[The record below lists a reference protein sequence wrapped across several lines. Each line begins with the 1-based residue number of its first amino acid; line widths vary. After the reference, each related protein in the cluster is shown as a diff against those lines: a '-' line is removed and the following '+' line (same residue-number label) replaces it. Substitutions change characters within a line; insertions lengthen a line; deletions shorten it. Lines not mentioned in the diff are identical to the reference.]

1 MNQEE
6 RIITR
11 IAADIG
17 LPSQRIAKA
26 VALLDEGNTVPF
38 IARYRKEVTEGMD
51 DEELRMLADKLNL
64 YRNLEKS
71 REDILRFLSEQGVL
85 TAELEA
91 SVTTANTAT
100 ELEDIYRPY
109 RPKKRTRATIAK
121 GKGLEPLALA
131 LLKGIQD
138 PGTVAE
144 SYINDEVLT
153 AEDALAGA
161 RDIIAEVISDEP
173 QPRKEIRNL
182 LFNRGLIVSRASKQ
196 EESPYEMYYDYSEPI
211 KKVQPHR
218 VLAMNR
224 GEQEKFLHVKI
235 EFSDEL
241 ALSVLEKFYLRNI
254 NSDEAKEHVLAAI
267 KDGWKRLLFPSLD
280 REVRNELTS
289 RAEEQA
295 LKIFNANLKGLLLT
309 PPIPEKRIL
318 GLDPGY
324 RTGCKLACIDE
335 TGKLLE
341 TTVIYPT
348 PPHNKI
354 EASAAVVKK
363 LIEKHDLNTV
373 AIGNGTAG
381 RESEEFIAWVIAEMN
396 RDIEYTVVNE
406 AGASIYSASKLG
418 SSEFPDLDVAERSA
432 VSISRRVQDPLAE
445 LVKIDPRSIGVGQY
459 QHDVNQ
465 KRLEEVLTGVV
476 EDCVNQVGVDLTT
489 ASAPLLE
496 RVAGVN
502 KTIAANIVAFREEH
516 GAFTSRTD
524 LKKVAKLGP
533 ASFKQCAGFL
543 RIPNAENYL
552 DRSAVHPESYKVAE
566 KLIRLMKISYT
577 DLGNPQAIPAVNIKE
592 TALELGVGEPTLHD
606 IVEEFKKPGRD
617 PREDVPKPIFKKG
630 VLHLK
635 DLKAGMELTGVVRN
649 VVDFGAF
656 VDIGVHQDGLV
667 HISQLAEKFVKHPLD
682 VVQVGDVVNV
692 TVLSVDVHKKRIALT
707 CLGTG

>member
-1 MNQEE
+1 
-6 RIITR
+6 
-11 IAADIG
+11 
-17 LPSQRIAKA
+17 
-26 VALLDEGNTVPF
+26 
-38 IARYRKEVTEGMD
+38 
-51 DEELRMLADKLNL
+51 
-64 YRNLEKS
+64 
-71 REDILRFLSEQGVL
+71 
-85 TAELEA
+85 
-91 SVTTANTAT
+91 
-100 ELEDIYRPY
+100 
-109 RPKKRTRATIAK
+109 
-121 GKGLEPLALA
+121 
-131 LLKGIQD
+131 
-138 PGTVAE
+138 
-144 SYINDEVLT
+144 
-153 AEDALAGA
+153 
-161 RDIIAEVISDEP
+161 
-173 QPRKEIRNL
+173 
-182 LFNRGLIVSRASKQ
+182 
-196 EESPYEMYYDYSEPI
+196 
-211 KKVQPHR
+211 
-218 VLAMNR
+218 MNR

-241 ALSVLEKFYLRNI
+241 AFSVLEKFYLRTVT
-254 NSDEAKEHVLAAI
+254 SDEARKHVLAAI

-309 PPIPEKRIL
+309 PPVPGKRIL

-348 PPHNKI
+348 PPHNKT

-363 LIEKHDLNTV
+363 LIEKYDLNTV

-381 RESEEFIAWVIAEMN
+381 RESEEFIAGVIAEMD
-396 RDIEYTVVNE
+396 REIEYTVVNE

-432 VSISRRVQDPLAE
+432 VSISRRVQDHLAE

-489 ASAPLLE
+489 ASATLLE

-502 KTIAANIVAFREEH
+502 KTIATNIVAFREEY
-516 GAFTSRTD
+516 GAFKSRTD

-566 KLIRLMKISYT
+566 KLIGLMQISYS
-577 DLGNPQAIPAVNIKE
+577 DLGNPQAIPTVNIKK

-630 VLHLK
+630 VLHLE

-667 HISQLAEKFVKHPLD
+667 HISQLADKFVKHPLD
-682 VVQVGDVVNV
+682 VVQVGDIINV
-692 TVLSVDVHKKRIALT
+692 TVLSVDVQKKRIALT
-707 CLGTG
+707 CLGTS